1 MTQLDVG
8 RVVPRCG
15 GWVTRA
21 RSDPVTGLV
30 AFPDFHTAFPA
41 HLVDAMACGAAV
53 GVAIGD
59 VDHLTGYGGGFD
71 AVHPERFGHLAG
83 NAVMARLG
91 DLSAAWFFEQAFEA
105 GCVSTFGGDEV
116 IIAAEVEEPVTFELA
131 ITALRDRCRRE
142 LPRTVSFALT
152 MVTPNVP
159 GLRERLPDPRGAADL
174 VLATVDLTL
183 FTRKA
188 ARNGTADDAFI
199 ATFHLDLA
207 EVRCVVA

>member
-1 MTQLDVG
+1 MIQLDVG
-8 RVVPRCG
+8 RARPRSG

-41 HLVDAMACGAAV
+41 YLVDAMTCGTAV

-59 VDHLTGYGGGFD
+59 VDHLTGYGGSLD
-71 AVHPERFGHLAG
+71 AAHPERFGHLVG
-83 NAVMARLG
+83 NAVMAHLG
-91 DLSAAWFFEQAFEA
+91 DLSATWFVEQAFQA

-116 IIAAEVEEPVTFELA
+116 IITAEVEEPVTFELA
-131 ITALRDRCRRE
+131 ITALRDLCRRE

-159 GLRERLPDPRGAADL
+159 GLRERLRDPRSAANL
-174 VLATVDLTL
+174 VLATVDMTL

-188 ARNGTADDAFI
+188 ARHGTADDGFI
-199 ATFHLDLA
+199 ATFQLDLA